1 MATEPARST
10 DRPRAITES
19 VLIVDDDP
27 EDVQV
32 LRDLL
37 TERGYYVRTAKDG
50 GQAHSSFTMHRPDF
64 VILDLILPGESG
76 FELCERL
83 KERDETVPILVLSV
97 IDMDDARDLAQ
108 RVGADGYLTKPF
120 DPEELLAMVAEI
132 ASRVWD
138 RHHEEPARE
147 QRIRFQCQCG
157 KRFKVSPVHR
167 GRTMTCPDCGEPL
180 VVPRHS

>member
-1 MATEPARST
+1 MGSEVAGGAN
-10 DRPRAITES
+10 RPLVITES
-19 VLIVDDDP
+19 VLIVDDNP
-27 EDVQV
+27 EDVQA
-32 LRDLL
+32 LRDVL

-50 GQAHSSFTMHRPDF
+50 GQAQSSFSMHRPDF

-97 IDMDDARDLAQ
+97 IDMEDARDLAR
-108 RVGADGYLTKPF
+108 RVGADGFLTKPF
-120 DPEELLAMVAEI
+120 DPEELLATVSDI
-132 ASRVWD
+132 ASRTWE

-147 QRIRFQCQCG
+147 QRIRFQCKCG

-180 VVPRHS
+180 VVPRHK